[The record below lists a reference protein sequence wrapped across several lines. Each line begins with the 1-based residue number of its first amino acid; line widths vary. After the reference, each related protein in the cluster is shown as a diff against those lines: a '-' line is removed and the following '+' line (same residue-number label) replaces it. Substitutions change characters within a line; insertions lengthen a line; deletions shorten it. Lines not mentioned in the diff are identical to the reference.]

1 MKKVL
6 IMGADI
12 PMGAQIAKVMF
23 EKERGISIVTNN
35 HEIKDVMRSEWL
47 LKNEAIEPLI
57 TITDKNGNYFDKP
70 KSKYHK

>member
-12 PMGAQIAKVMF
+12 PMGSQIAKVMF

-47 LKNEAIEPLI
+47 LKNEDIEPLI

>member
-1 MKKVL
+1 MKKLL
-6 IMGADI
+6 IVGADI
-12 PMGAQIAKVMF
+12 PMGAQIAKSIQEM
-23 EKERGISIVTNN
+23 ERGIEIVTNN

-47 LKNEAIEPLI
+47 LKNEVVEPLI